1 MDLFAAVREDT
12 HLRAF
17 LSPRILESLYVLGDP
32 ATLPFFR
39 DLLTAGY
46 TEPDPEHCEV
56 TRALVM
62 VRRFTG
68 RIEPSAKFG
77 SASTVALRE
86 ALDQAEVIFERKRG
100 VLSPVQVI

>member
-1 MDLFAAVREDT
+1 VRDDA

-46 TEPDPEHCEV
+46 TDADPEYCEV

-68 RIEPSAKFG
+68 RVEPSAKYG
-77 SASTVALRE
+77 DRSPVAVRE
-86 ALDQAEVIFERKRG
+86 ALDQAEVLFERKRR
-100 VLSPVQVI
+100 VLSPVRVI